1 MNGSANGTATGSAN
15 GTANGFANGF
25 ANGTIDHARIEVV
38 TSTFVAAG
46 VPAGIRDLG
55 RLLENLNNP
64 AISRLIE
71 LRGASLRP
79 LYRASSPLMLETP
92 VLVRRDDIIFATFE
106 GPHVDEGGP
115 RAILGQAPCLLMAP
129 PFQIQ
134 GRVSLGAATETNEAL
149 RTLVAGFMAVSDAR
163 VYDADGYLLGE
174 GERIVVNGA
183 RVQMSALTRRHIE
196 ALSDRTGAEHR
207 TADAAADEA
216 EPAMAPAA
224 VAQTR
229 AA

>member
-1 MNGSANGTATGSAN
+1 MNGSANS
-15 GTANGFANGF
+15 
-25 ANGTIDHARIEVV
+25 NGTIEHPRIEVV

-71 LRGASLRP
+71 LRTASLRP
-79 LYRASSPLMLETP
+79 LYRSGSPLVLETP

-106 GPHVDEGGP
+106 GPHLDEGGA

-149 RTLVAGFMAVSDAR
+149 RTLVAGFLAVSDAR

-196 ALSDRTGAEHR
+196 AFSERPGAERR
-207 TADAAADEA
+207 TAAASADEA
-216 EPAMAPAA
+216 ERASAPASIE
-224 VAQTR
+224 QTR

>member
-1 MNGSANGTATGSAN
+1 MNGSANGSAYGS
-15 GTANGFANGF
+15 T
-25 ANGTIDHARIEVV
+25 DHPRIEVV

-71 LRGASLRP
+71 LRAASLRP
-79 LYRASSPLMLETP
+79 LYRAASPLMLETS

-196 ALSDRTGAEHR
+196 AQPERATAEAR
-207 TADAAADEA
+207 TADAVDESVETMAA
-216 EPAMAPAA
+216 PAM
-224 VAQTR
+224 AQTR